1 MRTET
6 DQLSGLG
13 FNDLKSTTMSKQE
26 LPVWA
31 DVNVLLAT
39 ADGRMPQT
47 VKAMQWRITSWP
59 LTSMEKPKTTWKH
72 LIERLRRGGL
82 A

>member
-13 FNDLKSTTMSKQE
+13 FNDLKSTTMSEQE

-31 DVNVLLAT
+31 EVNVLLAT
-39 ADGRMPQT
+39 ADGRMPET

-59 LTSMEKPKTTWKH
+59 LASVETPKKIWKH